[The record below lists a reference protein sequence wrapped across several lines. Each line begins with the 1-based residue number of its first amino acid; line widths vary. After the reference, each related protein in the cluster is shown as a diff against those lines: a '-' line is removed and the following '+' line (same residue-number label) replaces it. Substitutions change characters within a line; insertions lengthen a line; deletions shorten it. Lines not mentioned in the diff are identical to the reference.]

1 MTRVTR
7 KTVALLA
14 AATAATLTVG
24 GCSATS
30 GGTEPD
36 GGESAGPGD
45 GEIEFWTINLKEG
58 YQAYIEGLID
68 TYEAD
73 HEGVTVTWVDVSD
86 YQQTQT
92 RLISAL
98 TSGDIPDVVNVTP
111 FILPLLADNGTVLPI
126 GEITDD
132 VEDIAAEYTEGF
144 WDAGVIDGEPYAVP
158 YYGSGSALLYNK
170 GIFEAA
176 GLDPDQPPTTWAE
189 VFEYARRIHER
200 TGLAGFVHTLDDF
213 NDAGNTADIL
223 ASQAGVPLLD
233 EDGTAAAFNTPEAVE
248 HVQNYVDGV
257 AAGWISGTSV
267 NGTTLDGARE
277 FAQGQVAMMFN
288 GPWLL
293 RWIEANASAEVVE
306 QIGLAPHP
314 ESPTGYANAFLQQFA
329 IPAGSDDPALALD
342 FARYVSGTVIEL
354 AAEAPVLPTLKADVE
369 DPAYLELFGADVLT
383 SQPIRFFWPKHPDVA
398 KLLESLR
405 QNLQAAL
412 LGEVGVAE
420 ALDAAATEWNGLLA
434 D

>member
-1 MTRVTR
+1 MRRVMG
-7 KTVALLA
+7 KTVALA
-14 AATAATLTVG
+14 AVATAAALTAT

-30 GGTEPD
+30 GGGEPQSD
-36 GGESAGPGD
+36 ESAAPS
-45 GEIEFWTINLKEG
+45 GELEFWTINLKEG
-58 YQAYIEGLID
+58 YQDYIEGLIAD
-68 TYEAD
+68 YEAD
-73 HEGVTVTWVDVSD
+73 HDGVTINWVDVSD

-98 TSGDIPDVVNVTP
+98 ASGDIPDVVNVTP
-111 FILPLLADNGTVLPI
+111 FILPLLADNGSVLPLS
-126 GEITDD
+126 EITDD
-132 VEDIAAEYTEGF
+132 TDSIAAEYTEGF
-144 WDAGVIDGEPYAVP
+144 WDAGVIEDEAYAIP

-176 GLDPDQPPTTWAE
+176 GLDPEQPPTTWAE
-189 VFEYARRIHER
+189 VFEDARVIHER
-200 TGLAGFVHTLDDF
+200 TGHAGFVHTLDDF

-223 ASQAGVPLLD
+223 ASHAGVPLMD
-233 EDGTAAAFNTPEAVE
+233 DSGTAATFNTPEAAE
-248 HVQNYVDGV
+248 HIQQYVDGV
-257 AAGWISGTSV
+257 ADGWISKTSV
-267 NGTTLDGARE
+267 NGVTLDGARE

-293 RWIEANASAEVVE
+293 RWIEENASAEVAKQV
-306 QIGLAPHP
+306 GLAPHP

-329 IPAGSDDPALALD
+329 IPAGADDPALALD
-342 FARYVSGTVIEL
+342 FARYVSGTVIDL
-354 AAEAPVLPTLKADVE
+354 AAEAPVLPTLKAQVE

-383 SQPIRFFWPKHPDVA
+383 SQPIQFFWPKDPDVA

-412 LGEVGVAE
+412 LGEAGAAE
-420 ALDAAATEWNGLLA
+420 ALDTAAEEWNGLLA